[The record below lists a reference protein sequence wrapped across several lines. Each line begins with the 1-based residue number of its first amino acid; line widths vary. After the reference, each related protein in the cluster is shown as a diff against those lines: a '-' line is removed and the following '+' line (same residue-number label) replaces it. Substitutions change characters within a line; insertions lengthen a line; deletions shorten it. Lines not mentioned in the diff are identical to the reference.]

1 MEADETMRR
10 RDLIIGG
17 VLAAGGLIAARAP
30 DASGLGAVL
39 MGFDADEHPDLKGV
53 VVRVGGAVVAERH
66 YNGQPPD
73 ALHDMRSAGKSV
85 TSLLVGAARDRGLID
100 SLADP
105 VRRYWPEAAGSAIG
119 DVALSDVLTMRSGLA
134 ADDNE
139 PESPGN
145 EDRLDTAPDPLAFVL
160 AVPRATPPGSTYLYN
175 SLTAYVAGLVVE
187 EATGRQ
193 GRDFAREV
201 LFEPLGITR
210 FDWAA
215 DAAGRLKG
223 QGNLSL
229 ATHDMALIG
238 QMALDGGLAGGRA
251 GGRQVISR
259 GWIEDS
265 LSPKVAI
272 GAVDPYA
279 DGYGYFWYAKA
290 LPVGDGTVDIRF
302 ASGNGGNKIY
312 IVPSRNM
319 VVAVTSAAYGRGYGQ
334 RRSQAILTALL
345 AAG

>member
-1 MEADETMRR
+1 MRR
-10 RDLIIGG
+10 RELMIGG
-17 VLAAGGLIAARAP
+17 VLAAGGLVAARAP
-30 DASGLGAVL
+30 DARGLDVVL
-39 MGFDADEHPDLKGV
+39 RGFDADEHPDLKGV
-53 VVRVGGAVVAERH
+53 VVRVDGQVAAERH
-66 YNGQPPD
+66 YNGQPPST
-73 ALHDMRSAGKSV
+73 LHDMRSAGKSV

-105 VRRYWPEAAGSAIG
+105 VRRYWPEAGGSAIG
-119 DVALSDVLTMRSGLA
+119 DVTLSDILTMRSGLA
-134 ADDNE
+134 ADDDR

-145 EDRLDTAPDPLAFVL
+145 EDRLDAVPDPVAFVL
-160 AVPRATPPGSTYLYN
+160 ETPRAAPPGSAYLYN

-187 EATGRQ
+187 KATGRQ
-193 GRDFAREV
+193 GRDFAREA
-201 LFEPLGITR
+201 LFDPLGITH
-210 FDWAA
+210 FDWAV

-238 QMALDGGLAGGRA
+238 QMALDGGSA

-259 GWIEDS
+259 GWIEES

-290 LPVGDGTVDIRF
+290 LPVGDRTVDIRF

-312 IVPSRNM
+312 VVPARNM
-319 VVAVTSAAYGRGYGQ
+319 VVAVTSSAYGRGYGQ